1 MGTQCEDRT
10 TRRGETTVLKLLI
23 VIALIALVVM
33 FVVPALRGRS
43 RRGL

>member
-1 MGTQCEDRT
+1 M
-10 TRRGETTVLKLLI
+10 LKLLL
-23 VIALIALVVM
+23 VIALIVLVVM

>member
-1 MGTQCEDRT
+1 M
-10 TRRGETTVLKLLI
+10 LKLLLI
-23 VIALIALVVM
+23 IALIVLVVM